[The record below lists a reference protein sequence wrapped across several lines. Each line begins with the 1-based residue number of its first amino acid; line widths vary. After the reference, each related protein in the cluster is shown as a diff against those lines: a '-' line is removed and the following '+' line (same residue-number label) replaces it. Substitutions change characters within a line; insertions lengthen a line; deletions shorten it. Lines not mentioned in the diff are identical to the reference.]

1 MKSVI
6 LAAVISLA
14 SAIVPGVAT
23 AKDVCGYSYIVL
35 PDGRCLTLNYM
46 TVLGESRSNQAEVDN
61 LYQEQFDA
69 NLALEM
75 NTRYRLTETKGERD
89 ARIKELAK
97 TKRVRDDVA
106 SDAQHIEDTLYPLHH
121 QAMRIVNHV
130 LTPRQ

>member
-46 TVLGESRSNQAEVDN
+46 TV
-61 LYQEQFDA
+61 
-69 NLALEM
+69 
-75 NTRYRLTETKGERD
+75 
-89 ARIKELAK
+89 
-97 TKRVRDDVA
+97 
-106 SDAQHIEDTLYPLHH
+106 
-121 QAMRIVNHV
+121 
-130 LTPRQ
+130 